1 MNWVNIVGL
10 LALVQMLVFGYLVG
24 HARAKYGIKAPAM
37 SGHPTFEAW
46 FRVQANSVEMAIVF
60 LPALWLAARYWRPDY
75 MALVGAVYLVGRIVY
90 AQGYVKDP
98 GKRGRGFMIS
108 FLAVAV
114 LIIAALLGAV
124 RELIASGA

>member
-1 MNWVNIVGL
+1 MCI
-10 LALVQMLVFGYLVG
+10 
-24 HARAKYGIKAPAM
+24 RD
-37 SGHPTFEAW
+37 
-46 FRVQANSVEMAIVF
+46 
-60 LPALWLAARYWRPDY
+60 RYWHPGY